1 MIVKVPTRCVK
12 GTPAWHTEVMQKSTF
27 KKTWKKENT
36 PLPMSLKSS
45 GLLSC
50 QTSILG
56 SMIHHWQLRKWK
68 STFAIS
74 LLPLP
79 SSSGLQWY
87 NSTCLLFHSFSC
99 CYFIFGAKN
108 GTPHVFW
115 WSWNFL
121 LQFCMMSSILCH
133 LFHHLGFLLLILTVK
148 CFIMQNRSL
157 EASLR
162 RRYAESNKKW
172 WLPQKKERDA
182 SVVLYGFSWLIK
194 RPMRSWC
201 DTIE

>member
-1 MIVKVPTRCVK
+1 MTIKVPTRCVK
-12 GTPAWHTEVMQKSTF
+12 GTPAWHTEVMQKSTS

-87 NSTCLLFHSFSC
+87 NSTCLLFQLLLLHLRCEKWYSACFLMVLKFPLTILNDVIYSLSLFLSFGVLTC
-99 CYFIFGAKN
+99 
-108 GTPHVFW
+108 
-115 WSWNFL
+115 
-121 LQFCMMSSILCH
+121 
-133 LFHHLGFLLLILTVK
+133 LILTVK

-162 RRYAESNKKW
+162 RLYAESNKKW